1 MSLEESLRLVTYAF
15 ANGISGDI
23 FAQKAP
29 SVTIEVLALAIKDI
43 FNSSS
48 KFKIIG
54 TRHGEKLYESLLS
67 SEEMARAKDLG
78 DYYCINAD
86 TRDLNYSNYFDKGD
100 QIRSNI
106 LDYNSHNA
114 NKLNIEET
122 KNILLK
128 LDYIKKK
135 LDA

>member
-1 MSLEESLRLVTYAF
+1 M
-15 ANGISGDI
+15 
-23 FAQKAP
+23 
-29 SVTIEVLALAIKDI
+29 
-43 FNSSS
+43 
-48 KFKIIG
+48 
-54 TRHGEKLYESLLS
+54 LS

-100 QIRSNI
+100 QIRNNI
-106 LDYNSHNA
+106 SDYNSHNA
-114 NKLNIEET
+114 KYYLYLT